1 MNNRWFYPEAEMF
14 SEVVSQESLDQDQNL
29 VAAKQGV
36 FAQGKEAHSLEVRAL
51 QNEETRLIQS
61 AVTGNLAAFNQLV
74 EMYQDS
80 LYRWAFSLVK
90 DEAVAEDIVQS
101 AFITAYERLSS
112 FRGGSLKGWLFT
124 IVRNRSY
131 DELRRQK
138 RHPSHRLEESSENDL
153 SALEVIPDSIPNPED
168 YLITTEQEELIDRML
183 NRLPDVFQQVVRLID
198 MEGLDYQEA
207 ANILGLP
214 LGTVKSRL
222 TRARLKMRYFF
233 QQAKWL

>member
-1 MNNRWFYPEAEMF
+1 MF
-14 SEVVSQESLDQDQNL
+14 SEVVSQESLDQNQNL

-36 FAQGKEAHSLEVRAL
+36 FAQGNDAHLLDVSAL
-51 QNEETRLIQS
+51 QNDETRLIQS

-80 LYRWAFSLVK
+80 LYWWALSLVK

-112 FRGGSLKGWLFT
+112 FRGGSIKGWLFT

-131 DELRRQK
+131 DELRRKK
-138 RHPSHRLEESSENDL
+138 RYPSLSLEEHTENDL
-153 SALEVIPDSIPNPED
+153 SVLELIPDSIPKPED
-168 YLITTEQEELIDRML
+168 FLITIEQGEMIDQML
-183 NRLPDVFQQVVRLID
+183 NRLPAAFQQVVRLID
-198 MEGLDYQEA
+198 MEGLDYQDA
-207 ANILGLP
+207 ADILGLP

-222 TRARLKMRYFF
+222 TRARLKMHCFF
-233 QQAKWL
+233 QKANWL

>member
-1 MNNRWFYPEAEMF
+1 MF
-14 SEVVSQESLDQDQNL
+14 SEVVSQESLDQNQNL

-36 FAQGKEAHSLEVRAL
+36 FAQGKDAHSLEVRAL

-80 LYRWAFSLVK
+80 LYWWAFSLVK
-90 DEAVAEDIVQS
+90 DEALAEDIVQS
-101 AFITAYERLSS
+101 TFITAYERLSS

-131 DELRRQK
+131 DELRRRK
-138 RHPSHRLEESSENDL
+138 RHPSLSLEEHTEDDL
-153 SALEVIPDSIPNPED
+153 SILELIPDSIPNPED
-168 YLITTEQEELIDRML
+168 FLITIEQGEMIDQML
-183 NRLPDVFQQVVRLID
+183 NRLPDAFQQVVRLID
-198 MEGLDYQEA
+198 MEGLDYQDA
-207 ANILGLP
+207 ADILGLP

-233 QQAKWL
+233 QKANWL